1 MPESAEF
8 FVRVICRAESIRVSA
23 LRMAKYSNSSMD
35 YFMEMPIREFQ
46 AWVETVN
53 AEIER
58 EQEAI
63 KKQKP

>member
-1 MPESAEF
+1 
-8 FVRVICRAESIRVSA
+8 
-23 LRMAKYSNSSMD
+23 
-35 YFMEMPIREFQ
+35 MEMPIREFQ

-53 AEIER
+53 TEIER

>member
-1 MPESAEF
+1 
-8 FVRVICRAESIRVSA
+8 
-23 LRMAKYSNSSMD
+23 MAKYSNSSMD
-35 YFMEMPIREFQ
+35 YFMEMPIRQFQ

-58 EQEAI
+58 DQEAI